1 MVLVL
6 HQNFNYSCPVKYR
19 SNESQKLLESFKK
32 RKLEPLGSQ
41 SQNSNINIFKTDSV
55 FTEIYKKSDKE
66 TKEPSKY
73 VVPLHFGNTGMT
85 WVYSS

>member
-1 MVLVL
+1 MIFYLIL
-6 HQNFNYSCPVKYR
+6 KFSCPVKYR

-32 RKLEPLGSQ
+32 RKLESLGSQ

-66 TKEPSKY
+66 IKEPSKY
-73 VVPLHFGNTGMT
+73 IIPLHFGNTGMT